1 MDQTNFSG
9 DEAQPASA
17 SSQEPQT
24 NSTEPKTQ
32 KSQPKKESFME
43 ALKQVETIG
52 MAVGDALQG
61 RNNVVMVRITDD
73 ALAYLDMLVE
83 ADMAK
88 SRSESA
94 AYLINEGIKSN
105 QDLFMRIKE
114 VTEKIESLK
123 AQLREV
129 VKTDKGQ

>member
-1 MDQTNFSG
+1 MDQENKNEFENDPTQNTAH
-9 DEAQPASA
+9 DADNEHEAKQDNA
-17 SSQEPQT
+17 
-24 NSTEPKTQ
+24 
-32 KSQPKKESFME
+32 KKKDLKETW
-43 ALKQVETIG
+43 KQVENIG

-61 RNNVVMVRITDD
+61 RSNVVMVRINDD
-73 ALAYLDMLVE
+73 ALAYLDMLTE

-94 AYLINEGIKSN
+94 AYLINEGIKAN
-105 QDLFMRIKE
+105 QELFDRIKE

-129 VKTDKGQ
+129 VKTDKES